1 MIYWIGYFLCSICSA
16 LFFPLRVTG
25 RENLPKGSC
34 LLASNHISNLDPII
48 VGLVTG
54 RRTSYLAKDSL
65 FKKGV
70 AWIMY
75 GVGAFP
81 VKRGSAD
88 IGSIREALRRLGR
101 GEPLVVFP
109 EGTRKKQNG
118 GTLTPHPGIALI
130 AVKSGCPVV
139 PIYVKGAEKVLPP
152 GSRFLHRHDVE
163 VIIGRGKV
171 YQRSQPME
179 DIARQIVEDIYSL
192 A

>member
-1 MIYWIGYFLCSICSA
+1 M
-16 LFFPLRVTG
+16 
-25 RENLPKGSC
+25 
-34 LLASNHISNLDPII
+34 SNLNPII

-54 RRTSYLAKDSL
+54 RRTSYMAKDSL
-65 FKKGV
+65 FKRGLT
-70 AWIMY
+70 WIMY

-109 EGTRKKQNG
+109 EGTRKKKDG
-118 GTLTPHPGIALI
+118 GKLAPHPGVALI

-139 PIYVKGAEKVLPP
+139 PVYVKGSEKVLAP
-152 GSRFLHRHDVE
+152 GAMFPHRHGVR

-171 YQRSQPME
+171 YQRSQSME
-179 DIARQIVEDIYSL
+179 DIARQIVDDIYSL